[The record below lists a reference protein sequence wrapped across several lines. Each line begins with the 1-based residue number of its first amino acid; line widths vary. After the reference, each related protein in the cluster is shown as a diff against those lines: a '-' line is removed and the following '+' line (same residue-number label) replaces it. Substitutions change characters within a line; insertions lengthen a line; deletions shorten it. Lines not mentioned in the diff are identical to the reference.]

1 MPEKKHMNRR
11 DFIVLTVAAF
21 ARIVR
26 ATDRRPKN
34 ALISSSQPNSVRPS
48 FIIIL
53 CDNLGYGDLGC
64 FGSKRHHTPHIDR
77 LASEGMRLSS
87 FYSSSPVCTPSR
99 ASLMTGCYAQR
110 VDMHIS
116 DKRGWVL
123 RPVSAKGLNPSEVT
137 IAEILT
143 EQGYATACLGKWHL
157 GDQPEFLPTRHG
169 FDYYFGIPYSED
181 MVPAHTPSWPPLP
194 LLRNETVVEAPCI
207 HKEKPRQTIFSLFC
221 SSSSRQQES
230 PCC

>member
-1 MPEKKHMNRR
+1 MNRR
-11 DFIVLTVAAF
+11 DFIGLTVAAF

-34 ALISSSQPNSVRPS
+34 AIKPSSQPASVRPN

-53 CDNLGYGDLGC
+53 CDNLSYGDLAC
-64 FGSKRHHTPHIDR
+64 FGSKTHHTPHIDR
-77 LASEGMRLSS
+77 LAGEGTRLTS

-116 DKRGWVL
+116 DKGGWVL

-137 IAEILT
+137 IAEMPRPFPKSGHNAI
-143 EQGYATACLGKWHL
+143 Q
-157 GDQPEFLPTRHG
+157 QVQ
-169 FDYYFGIPYSED
+169 I
-181 MVPAHTPSWPPLP
+181 
-194 LLRNETVVEAPCI
+194 VVE
-207 HKEKPRQTIFSLFC
+207 K
-221 SSSSRQQES
+221 
-230 PCC
+230 